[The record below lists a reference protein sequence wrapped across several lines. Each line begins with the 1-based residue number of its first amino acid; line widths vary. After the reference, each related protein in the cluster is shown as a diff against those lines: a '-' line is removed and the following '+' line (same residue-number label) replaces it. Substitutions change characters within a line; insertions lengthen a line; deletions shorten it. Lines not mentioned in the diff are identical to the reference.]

1 MCFMVALQALQ
12 FDCKDCVQY
21 QHVQFLCDLQTRAAQ
36 LADLVDPASVLE
48 AFHFNFEFLLLFLPE
63 ERTRDPVF
71 PFEAPPRAEACS
83 VSL

>member
-1 MCFMVALQALQ
+1 MVALQALQ

-48 AFHFNFEFLLLFLPE
+48 AFHFNFVMKPLVMSTLSTM
-63 ERTRDPVF
+63 R
-71 PFEAPPRAEACS
+71 
-83 VSL
+83 